1 MLYDNIE
8 EWDRVVDGR
17 DIQERGDICISMTD
31 HVDIWQKPT
40 QCFKA
45 IILQLK
51 IIFLS
56 AFLKSIIEFRSLEH

>member
-8 EWDRVVDGR
+8 EWDRVVGGR
-17 DIQERGDICISMTD
+17 DIQERGDICTSMTD

-40 QCFKA
+40 QCCKA

-51 IIFLS
+51 IIFLKC
-56 AFLKSIIEFRSLEH
+56 FLEIYIEFKSLEH